1 MIFGLISRDLCA
13 LHQQAK
19 MLSMLHGC
27 ADERPQ
33 DEHAPHDKPT
43 VHEEPEGGWK
53 AEAGDGGGDGGGRGG
68 AVAAVPPLPPL
79 LPLLQAHLMATDLP

>member
-1 MIFGLISRDLCA
+1 
-13 LHQQAK
+13 

-27 ADERPQ
+27 AVERPQ
-33 DEHAPHDKPT
+33 DEQAPHDKPT
-43 VHEEPEGGWK
+43 VQREPEGGWK

-68 AVAAVPPLPPL
+68 AGAAVPPLPPL